1 MNIEIIGYTVRWFK
15 DGAVPGFKKTA
26 GCLMREKQLPP
37 CPPPPG
43 ITHLLVLKKNRQT
56 VDLDFL

>member
-26 GCLMREKQLPP
+26 GCLMREKQLAARAPP
-37 CPPPPG
+37 RADRSRCG
-43 ITHLLVLKKNRQT
+43 GV
-56 VDLDFL
+56 